1 MDLPFSRF
9 AVEGNAS
16 FWHNMKNSYSSIN
29 DVAKAAGVTKSTVS
43 NVFSGQSFVSKE
55 LTKKVLAAAKKLDY
69 TPGFFAAGLSG
80 KRNNDIIGLFL
91 ESTKNE
97 YLNYFDVF
105 VGAVLRV
112 ASQAKKRVL
121 IFIGLSNEEF
131 LQSLRAKTTPM
142 AGVILVNPVFD
153 DARVNQLKKDELPV
167 VLLGKPMFSAPRRL
181 KYVDVDN
188 EGLVGAVVRILKE
201 AGHQKIAFIHAN
213 ENMTLGLVQRQAF
226 DKAIPEC
233 KDLAYPMYVGDVE
246 ESYDL
251 AKRALSHNATAIIC
265 ANPNSA
271 RGAYR
276 AIKDC
281 GKRVGKD
288 VAVFSLGASSASEAG
303 FHPSLS
309 YASQNYAKLG
319 GAAAKMLIAMVDHK
333 ETRSHLV
340 IKNKIMIGNSFFVL
354 KK

>member
-1 MDLPFSRF
+1 
-9 AVEGNAS
+9 
-16 FWHNMKNSYSSIN
+16 MKNHYSSIN

-43 NVFSGQSFVSKE
+43 NVFSGQSFVSPE
-55 LTKKVLAAAKKLDY
+55 LTKKVLTAA
-69 TPGFFAAGLSG
+69 
-80 KRNNDIIGLFL
+80 
-91 ESTKNE
+91 KNE

-142 AGVILVNPVFD
+142 AGAILVNPLFD

-167 VLLGKPMFSAPRRL
+167 VILGKPMFSAPRRL

-188 EGLVGAVVRILKE
+188 EGLVSDVVEMLKE
-201 AGHQKIAFIHAN
+201 AGHKKIAFIRVN
-213 ENMTLGLVQRQAF
+213 EGMTLGLIQRQTF

-233 KDLAYPMYVGDVE
+233 KDLDYSMYVGDIE
-246 ESYDL
+246 ESYGL
-251 AKRALSHNATAIIC
+251 AKKALSHNVSAIIC

-281 GKRVGKD
+281 GKHVGKD
-288 VAVFSLGASSASEAG
+288 VAVFSLGAPSSSEAR

-319 GAAAKMLIAMVDHK
+319 EAAAKILIAMVDHK

-340 IKNKIMIGNSFFVL
+340 IKNKITLGNSFFVL